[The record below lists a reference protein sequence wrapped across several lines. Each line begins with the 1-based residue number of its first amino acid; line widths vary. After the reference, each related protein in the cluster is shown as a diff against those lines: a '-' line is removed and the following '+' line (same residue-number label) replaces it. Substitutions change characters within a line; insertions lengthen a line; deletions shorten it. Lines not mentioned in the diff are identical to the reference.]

1 MDNQELELKVQKL
14 TAENERLK
22 LTLEDIRKSI
32 VPFLEH
38 KNPSMPRTPEQQL
51 VHDVRNILNELG
63 LLRALMP
70 DDESE
75 K

>member
-1 MDNQELELKVQKL
+1 MDNNELALKVRLL
-14 TAENERLK
+14 TEENERLK
-22 LTLEDIRKSI
+22 MTFEEIRKAI
-32 VPFLEH
+32 APFLEH

-51 VHDVRNILNELG
+51 LHDVRNILNELG

-70 DDESE
+70 NDESE